1 MKPRSLAG
9 RIALLV
15 GVATMAILGGASV
28 VMDQWVDAEMAQRF
42 DSDLFSQ
49 ASALSALATLDD
61 GRLALGDSDSP
72 HARWLSEI
80 DETVYAMRCSGGQ
93 TLLSEPAP
101 ARYPDN
107 WAERASAQ
115 PAYQDVSV
123 DHRVLRAVW
132 FRFQPELAKEHG
144 DGTSTAIGASSCS
157 IIFMQPRTKLDDI
170 LEAIDGI
177 LVFTPMLALLAVL
190 LITPMLVRRGLR
202 PLAVLGN
209 EMRHIGPQASGKRLP
224 ETGTRELEP
233 LIGRFNGVL
242 ERMDEGVNRER
253 QFAGALAHETRT
265 RLAELRALVDV
276 ERRYPSGRP
285 LDGLLAEIGSIGGE
299 LESTVSGLLLLTR
312 LDAGVE
318 SMQRIAVDLDGILAR
333 QIEHVA
339 PTLRRRGLRLDWQR
353 PSTAATVIADP
364 SLLAIVIGN
373 LLGNASTYAPEGS
386 GITIRRE
393 PRALLISNTAPGLD
407 SSDVSHFGQRFW
419 SKHPGSEGHAGL
431 GLALAGA
438 AARAMDF
445 QLDFQLDSPQQ
456 LRVVLGFRGSS
467 EAVHVADAET
477 AG

>member
-15 GVATMAILGGASV
+15 GVATMAILGVASV

-42 DSDLFSQ
+42 DSDLVSQ
-49 ASALSALATLDD
+49 ANALSALATLED

-93 TLLSEPAP
+93 SLLSDPAP
-101 ARYPDN
+101 ARYPES
-107 WAERASAQ
+107 WAERATAQ
-115 PAYQDVSV
+115 PAYQDISI

-132 FRFQPELAKEHG
+132 FRFQPELSKEPG
-144 DGTSTAIGASSCS
+144 ENASAAAGAGSCS

-190 LITPMLVRRGLR
+190 LITPMLVRRGLK
-202 PLAVLGN
+202 PLALLGN
-209 EMRHIGPQASGKRLP
+209 EMRHIGPQAPGKRLP

-233 LIGRFNGVL
+233 LVGRFNGVL

-265 RLAELRALVDV
+265 RLAELRVLVDV

-285 LDGLLAEIGSIGGE
+285 IDGLLAEIGNIGGE

-318 SMQRIAVDLDGILAR
+318 SMQRIEVDLDSVLER

-339 PTLRRRGLRLDWQR
+339 PTLSRRGLRLDWQR
-353 PSTAATVIADP
+353 LPVAGTVIADP

-386 GITIRRE
+386 VIVIRHE
-393 PRALLISNTAPGLD
+393 GPSLIISNAAPGLD

-445 QLDFQLDSPQQ
+445 QLAFQLDPSQQ
-456 LRVVLGFRGSS
+456 LRVVLGWG
-467 EAVHVADAET
+467 
-477 AG
+477 G